1 MFKVNSKKTRT
12 TPVFLLLTLSRKCRL
27 GKHSLIC
34 TSYLGIK
41 NMMVIRIGG
50 INRINV
56 SSVRLDF
63 IDTQG
68 KILQAN
74 ILTDKIDSDD
84 VRNASI
90 IPPAVAFKVKLSGN
104 CRIFF

>member
-1 MFKVNSKKTRT
+1 
-12 TPVFLLLTLSRKCRL
+12 
-27 GKHSLIC
+27 
-34 TSYLGIK
+34 
-41 NMMVIRIGG
+41 MVVRIGG

-56 SSVRLDF
+56 SSIRLDF
-63 IDTQG
+63 VDTQG

-84 VRNASI
+84 IRNASI

-104 CRIFF
+104 CHIYFYRKKYNIFLFFY